1 MAHFTLRQ
9 AIQRWQQR
17 LDLTGLGLVETVLEP
32 RPARDQSSDPCAT
45 FKVSIDATLAQLSQ
59 LTPSQFT
66 IELAFPQAGESR
78 VLGVVSGLGDGACD
92 DAFDWSEFWSP
103 AAA

>member
-17 LDLTGLGLVETVLEP
+17 LDLTGLGLVETALVP
-32 RPARDQSSDPCAT
+32 GPARDQPSDPCAT
-45 FKVSIDATLAQLSQ
+45 FTTSIDATLAQLAQ

-78 VLGVVSGLGDGACD
+78 VLGVFSGITDDACD
-92 DAFDWSEFWSP
+92 DAFEWSETWSP